1 VTVGIASIVSKAF
14 ASRISHSSRA
24 GPLRTENLPRL
35 ARLPNI
41 AVKLTGSPSHAD
53 DAYPFERLD
62 PHYRAMFGAFRAV
75 PTLAK

>member
-1 VTVGIASIVSKAF
+1 M
-14 ASRISHSSRA
+14 
-24 GPLRTENLPRL
+24 RTENLPRL

-62 PHYRAMFGAFRAV
+62 PHYRAMFGAFLAV